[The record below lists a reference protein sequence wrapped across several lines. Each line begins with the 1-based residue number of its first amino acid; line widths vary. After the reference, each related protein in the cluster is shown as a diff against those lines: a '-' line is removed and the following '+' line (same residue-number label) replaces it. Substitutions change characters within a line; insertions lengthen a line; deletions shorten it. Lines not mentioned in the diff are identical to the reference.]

1 MTRSHPPLS
10 SSSNVSSSRRTHENV
25 NDLGGEDPRVSAA
38 KLRTATAEILS
49 RTASEVSGAISEE
62 TVSKRGPDADSGF
75 GSTSAS
81 AYDAALRLLGVRA
94 RSRSELLKRLQDKDF
109 PAEEIHSV
117 MERLERQHLLDDND
131 FAQQWVRSR
140 HLHSGKGR
148 TALRHELRNKGV
160 DQAIIE
166 DALSQVDDEAE
177 HDRAADLLRRKAQRL
192 GPDDLAER
200 ADRDR
205 HTRRLVAMLVRRG
218 YSPSLALGLVKTEI
232 DRLRE

>member
-1 MTRSHPPLS
+1 M
-10 SSSNVSSSRRTHENV
+10 
-25 NDLGGEDPRVSAA
+25 NDPGGEDPRVSAA
-38 KLRTATAEILS
+38 KLRSATAEILS
-49 RTASEVSGAISEE
+49 RSASEDPGVSARATEKDGGGNS
-62 TVSKRGPDADSGF
+62 GGGF

-109 PAEEIHSV
+109 PADEIDSV
-117 MERLERQHLLDDND
+117 IERLERAHLLDDND

-160 DQAIIE
+160 DQVIIE
-166 DALSQVDDEAE
+166 DALSQVDDDAE
-177 HDRAADLLRRKAQRL
+177 KERAAELLRRKTNRL
-192 GPDDLAER
+192 TPEDLSER
-200 ADRDR
+200 TDRDR

-232 DRLRE
+232 DRLRG